1 VRVCV
6 TVKNTTVCCHTSGLD
21 FRYFLFKTLL
31 HHVNIP
37 GMRLFDQK
45 STVIVPS
52 AMGGNLRHTHIVT
65 AYRRMWTDDFEV
77 FIRLT
82 LRPDNN
88 SVYHCATLRSTTYW
102 NGICDRSVCVH
113 WSCSKK
119 TLLLCTFHIPFC
131 SNTSSDEVFIS
142 G

>member
-1 VRVCV
+1 MRACV

-21 FRYFLFKTLL
+21 YRCFLFKTLL
-31 HHVNIP
+31 HYVNIP
-37 GMRLFDQK
+37 GTCLFDQK

-65 AYRRMWTDDFEV
+65 ACRRMWTDDFEV

-82 LRPDNN
+82 LRPDN
-88 SVYHCATLRSTTYW
+88 SSADHCAVTYG

-119 TLLLCTFHIPFC
+119 TGLLCTFHIPFC
-131 SNTSSDEVFIS
+131 SNTSSDGLFLS